1 MARTNEPHSASAQ
14 FFINAVDNSFLDHR
28 DKTARGWGYAVFGKV
43 TKGMDVVKKIESTPT
58 KSSSGFDNVPVT
70 DVVIKK
76 AERIGA
82 K

>member
-1 MARTNEPHSASAQ
+1 M
-14 FFINAVDNSFLDHR
+14 
-28 DKTARGWGYAVFGKV
+28 FGKV

-58 KSSSGFDNVPVT
+58 KSSGGYENVPVT
-70 DVVIKK
+70 DVVIQK